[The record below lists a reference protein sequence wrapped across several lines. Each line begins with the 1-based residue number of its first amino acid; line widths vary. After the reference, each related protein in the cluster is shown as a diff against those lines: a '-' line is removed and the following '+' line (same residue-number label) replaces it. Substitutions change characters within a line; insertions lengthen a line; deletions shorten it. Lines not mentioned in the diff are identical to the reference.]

1 MKKIIVG
8 IFAILLFVCGLF
20 IGYHYNANS
29 VNNETR
35 TEEITT
41 QTSNKSNDNES
52 SIEPKTLKE
61 EEERNQNLVEKYI
74 KTILSTENDTL
85 SELNNMQKQLSEE
98 VYKSSLIEK
107 RGQLKVNKVLNSTV
121 LRVSLYQNTSD
132 KTQYIVIAEVDS
144 RDQNNKSRIVYP
156 YYLVS
161 VKNGIIE
168 EVKLSLEND

>member
-1 MKKIIVG
+1 M
-8 IFAILLFVCGLF
+8 
-20 IGYHYNANS
+20 
-29 VNNETR
+29 
-35 TEEITT
+35 
-41 QTSNKSNDNES
+41 
-52 SIEPKTLKE
+52 
-61 EEERNQNLVEKYI
+61 
-74 KTILSTENDTL
+74 
-85 SELNNMQKQLSEE
+85 
-98 VYKSSLIEK
+98 
-107 RGQLKVNKVLNSTV
+107 NKVLNSTV